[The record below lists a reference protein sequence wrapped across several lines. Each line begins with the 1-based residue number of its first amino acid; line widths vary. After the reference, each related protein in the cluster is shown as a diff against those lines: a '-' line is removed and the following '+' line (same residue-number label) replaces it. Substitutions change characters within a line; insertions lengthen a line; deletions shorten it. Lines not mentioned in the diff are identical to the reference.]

1 MNQIE
6 SAISAILKTS
16 LHQSE
21 KGRAILAVLSIE
33 QPTTKAPQSQ
43 KKPPQDTCVYM
54 IKNEQG
60 YV

>member
-21 KGRAILAVLSIE
+21 KGLAILAVLSTDQTPQTK
-33 QPTTKAPQSQ
+33 QPTKN
-43 KKPPQDTCVYM
+43 PPKDT
-54 IKNEQG
+54 NELANL
-60 YV
+60 VF